1 MTSDPAFHFPPD
13 VFSAIV
19 DAVPLLTR
27 GKKEV
32 LTFFQGCGVTAV
44 RLQPLLA
51 QIANDPKLS
60 KYEITRELLTEL
72 NAQGDAGLSARRQV
86 IRRIAEFE
94 DFASCYP
101 DNQLK
106 AQGAVARV
114 RQLVNTKDAFT
125 RIQHAHEE
133 ESRQHRDVQEIALR
147 KANARRAEI
156 ARVRDDLYALFRNG
170 DPHQRGKA
178 LEGILNR
185 LFQVHELLVREAF
198 VVTGGEKG
206 VLEQIDG
213 AIELDGTIYLVEMKW
228 WDHKLGRSEVANH
241 LVSVYGRAGVGG
253 IFISASGYH
262 GSAIEVVKSALAERV
277 IALVEL
283 EEIVAVLDRDRSL
296 TEMLRAKIR
305 EAKLN
310 KRPLW
315 RESS

>member
-32 LTFFQGCGVTAV
+32 LTFFQGCGVAAPRLRALAV
-44 RLQPLLA
+44 RIDA
-51 QIANDPKLS
+51 APKLS

-72 NAQGDAGLSARRQV
+72 NAKGDAGLSARRQV
-86 IRRIAEFE
+86 IRRIAEF
-94 DFASCYP
+94 DDYASCYP

-114 RQLVNTKDAFT
+114 RELVNKKDAFT

-133 ESRQHRDVQEIALR
+133 ENRQHRDAQEISLR
-147 KANARRAEI
+147 KANAQRAEL
-156 ARVRDDLYALFRNG
+156 AKVRDDLFALFG
-170 DPHQRGKA
+170 EADPRRRGKA
-178 LEGILNR
+178 LEGVLNR
-185 LFQVHELLVREAF
+185 LFQAHDLLVREAF
-198 VVTGGEKG
+198 VVTGGG
-206 VLEQIDG
+206 IGALEQIDG
-213 AIELDGTIYLVEMKW
+213 AVDIDGVTYLVEMKW
-228 WDHKLGRSEVANH
+228 WDQKLGRSDVASH

-262 GSAIEVVKSALAERV
+262 LSAIEDFKTALSERIVV
-277 IALVEL
+277 LVEL
-283 EEIVAVLDRDRSL
+283 EEIVALLDGDRSL
-296 TEMLRAKIR
+296 KDMLRAKIR
-305 EAKLN
+305 EAKLS

-315 RESS
+315 RDSS